1 MVDTINKGKADGL
14 FDHALMFI
22 STGNLTKGKTTTT
35 AFKIRG
41 TPPLNGL
48 SVRMLF
54 PRFPGTTCKILP
66 VVAVSTDNSTF
77 RVQSTYPGGA
87 LSAVAGTSGAKEIQF
102 DFEIPSGFPYVRM
115 QFTYTGGTTGSSF
128 GAAIAGI
135 VPRGQ
140 GEWNRN
146 VRFS

>member
-1 MVDTINKGKADGL
+1 MADTVNAGRGSGI

-22 STGNLTKGKTTTT
+22 STGNVTRGTAQTT
-35 AFKIRG
+35 ALKIRG
-41 TPPLNGL
+41 TPVRGL

-66 VVAVSTDNSTF
+66 AVAASADNSTY
-77 RVQSTYPGGA
+77 RVISQYPGGA
-87 LSAVAGTSGAKEIQF
+87 LSAAAGTAAAKEIQWEF
-102 DFEIPSGFPYVRM
+102 AAPASFPYVRL

-128 GAAIAGI
+128 GAVKAGI

-140 GEWNRN
+140 GEWRRN
-146 VRFS
+146 VRWD